1 MFNIFHKTQ
10 SILIMPLFF
19 SLRFLFFSAII
30 ALLASI
36 VLYRFDT
43 FDPAPLP
50 SDALVYSTDSI
61 PPLIN
66 NQFLTGAEFI
76 GAGLLNSPEDIAYH
90 RDSGFIY
97 TGCVDGWVKRVKAF
111 ESANDSVVEDWV
123 NTGGRPLGLAFGLH
137 GEVIV
142 ADAYKGL
149 LNISD
154 DGKKTELLTD
164 EAEGVKFK
172 LTDAVAVRDNGVLY
186 FTDASY
192 KYNLHHF
199 AFDIWEG
206 RPHGRLM
213 SFDPITRTTRVLLR
227 DRYFSNGV
235 SMSPDQT
242 HLVFCETPLRR
253 CSKYY
258 INEERVEVFIQS
270 LPGYPDNI
278 RCDGDG
284 HYWIAMP
291 SGVTTL
297 WKLSF
302 RYPFIRKLQALA
314 AKYGFNTMI
323 MENAGVLQVDLD
335 GKPIALYH
343 DPKHSH
349 VTSGVKIG
357 KYLYCGT
364 SIALYRVD
372 TFDPSHLPA
381 DALVYSTTSIPP
393 LVNDQLLTGAE
404 FIGVGLLNKPED
416 IAYDRDSGLIY
427 TGCVDGWVKRVKVIE
442 SANDSVVEDWVNT
455 GGRPLGLA
463 FGLHGEVIVAD
474 AYKYDYS
481 QSSFDFLEGKPHGRL
496 MSFNPTTRTTRVL
509 LKNLYFANG
518 VSMSPDQTHLVF
530 CETPVRRCSKY
541 YISEERVEVFIENV
555 LPGYPDNI
563 RYDGDGHYW
572 IAMPTGV
579 TTLWKLSMRYPLLR
593 KVTAMVAKWG
603 FNLMFAEDAGVLQ
616 VDLDGNPIAFYHD
629 QKITHLT
636 TGVKIGK
643 YLYCGSLLHSRILR
657 LDLLKYLAQK
667 SL

>member
-1 MFNIFHKTQ
+1 
-10 SILIMPLFF
+10 MPLFF

-90 RDSGFIY
+90 RDSGLIY

-242 HLVFCETPLRR
+242 HLNLVHTPISRR

-278 RCDGDG
+278 RYDGDG

-357 KYLYCGT
+357 KYLYCG
-364 SIALYRVD
+364 
-372 TFDPSHLPA
+372 
-381 DALVYSTTSIPP
+381 
-393 LVNDQLLTGAE
+393 
-404 FIGVGLLNKPED
+404 
-416 IAYDRDSGLIY
+416 
-427 TGCVDGWVKRVKVIE
+427 
-442 SANDSVVEDWVNT
+442 
-455 GGRPLGLA
+455 
-463 FGLHGEVIVAD
+463 
-474 AYKYDYS
+474 
-481 QSSFDFLEGKPHGRL
+481 
-496 MSFNPTTRTTRVL
+496 
-509 LKNLYFANG
+509 
-518 VSMSPDQTHLVF
+518 
-530 CETPVRRCSKY
+530 
-541 YISEERVEVFIENV
+541 
-555 LPGYPDNI
+555 
-563 RYDGDGHYW
+563 
-572 IAMPTGV
+572 
-579 TTLWKLSMRYPLLR
+579 
-593 KVTAMVAKWG
+593 
-603 FNLMFAEDAGVLQ
+603 
-616 VDLDGNPIAFYHD
+616 
-629 QKITHLT
+629 
-636 TGVKIGK
+636 
-643 YLYCGSLLHSRILR
+643 SLLDSHIVR
-657 LDLLKYLAQK
+657 LDLLKYPAQK
-667 SL
+667 RL

>member
-1 MFNIFHKTQ
+1 
-10 SILIMPLFF
+10 MPLLFF
-19 SLRFLFFSAII
+19 SRRFLIFSTII
-30 ALLASI
+30 
-36 VLYRFDT
+36 
-43 FDPAPLP
+43 
-50 SDALVYSTDSI
+50 
-61 PPLIN
+61 
-66 NQFLTGAEFI
+66 
-76 GAGLLNSPEDIAYH
+76 
-90 RDSGFIY
+90 
-97 TGCVDGWVKRVKAF
+97 
-111 ESANDSVVEDWV
+111 
-123 NTGGRPLGLAFGLH
+123 
-137 GEVIV
+137 
-142 ADAYKGL
+142 
-149 LNISD
+149 
-154 DGKKTELLTD
+154 
-164 EAEGVKFK
+164 
-172 LTDAVAVRDNGVLY
+172 
-186 FTDASY
+186 
-192 KYNLHHF
+192 
-199 AFDIWEG
+199 
-206 RPHGRLM
+206 
-213 SFDPITRTTRVLLR
+213 
-227 DRYFSNGV
+227 
-235 SMSPDQT
+235 
-242 HLVFCETPLRR
+242 
-253 CSKYY
+253 
-258 INEERVEVFIQS
+258 
-270 LPGYPDNI
+270 
-278 RCDGDG
+278 
-284 HYWIAMP
+284 
-291 SGVTTL
+291 
-297 WKLSF
+297 
-302 RYPFIRKLQALA
+302 PFIA
-314 AKYGFNTMI
+314 
-323 MENAGVLQVDLD
+323 
-335 GKPIALYH
+335 
-343 DPKHSH
+343 
-349 VTSGVKIG
+349 
-357 KYLYCGT
+357 

-474 AYKYDYS
+474 AYKGLLNISDDEGVRFKLTDAVAVGDNGVLYFTDASYKYDYS

>member
-1 MFNIFHKTQ
+1 
-10 SILIMPLFF
+10 MPLLFF
-19 SLRFLFFSAII
+19 SRRFLIFSTII
-30 ALLASI
+30 
-36 VLYRFDT
+36 
-43 FDPAPLP
+43 
-50 SDALVYSTDSI
+50 
-61 PPLIN
+61 
-66 NQFLTGAEFI
+66 
-76 GAGLLNSPEDIAYH
+76 
-90 RDSGFIY
+90 
-97 TGCVDGWVKRVKAF
+97 
-111 ESANDSVVEDWV
+111 
-123 NTGGRPLGLAFGLH
+123 
-137 GEVIV
+137 
-142 ADAYKGL
+142 
-149 LNISD
+149 
-154 DGKKTELLTD
+154 
-164 EAEGVKFK
+164 
-172 LTDAVAVRDNGVLY
+172 
-186 FTDASY
+186 
-192 KYNLHHF
+192 
-199 AFDIWEG
+199 
-206 RPHGRLM
+206 
-213 SFDPITRTTRVLLR
+213 
-227 DRYFSNGV
+227 
-235 SMSPDQT
+235 
-242 HLVFCETPLRR
+242 
-253 CSKYY
+253 
-258 INEERVEVFIQS
+258 
-270 LPGYPDNI
+270 
-278 RCDGDG
+278 
-284 HYWIAMP
+284 
-291 SGVTTL
+291 
-297 WKLSF
+297 
-302 RYPFIRKLQALA
+302 PFIA
-314 AKYGFNTMI
+314 
-323 MENAGVLQVDLD
+323 
-335 GKPIALYH
+335 
-343 DPKHSH
+343 
-349 VTSGVKIG
+349 
-357 KYLYCGT
+357 

-474 AYKYDYS
+474 AYKGLLNISDDGRKTELLTDEAEGVRFKLTDAVAVGDNGVLYFTDASYKYDYS

-530 CETPVRRCSKY
+530 CETPVSSFSTLYIISSLCAFIESSFQSCFLDVIRRRCSKY